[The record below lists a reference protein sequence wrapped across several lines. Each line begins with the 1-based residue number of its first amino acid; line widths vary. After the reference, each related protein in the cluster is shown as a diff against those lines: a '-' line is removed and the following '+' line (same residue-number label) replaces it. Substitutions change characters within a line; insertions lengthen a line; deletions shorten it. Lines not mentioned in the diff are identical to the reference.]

1 MPECIVEKLIQAVFW
16 IFASKNFYKGL
27 KLNFPTFSE
36 ILTLNS
42 YNKFLK
48 QKLKNP
54 LELVFRRYI
63 QESLCKFSE
72 F

>member
-36 ILTLNS
+36 ILTSNP
-42 YNKFLK
+42 YKKFLK
-48 QKLKNP
+48 QKFKNP
-54 LELVFRRYI
+54 LVLRFRQYI
-63 QESLCKFSE
+63 QASLWKFSE